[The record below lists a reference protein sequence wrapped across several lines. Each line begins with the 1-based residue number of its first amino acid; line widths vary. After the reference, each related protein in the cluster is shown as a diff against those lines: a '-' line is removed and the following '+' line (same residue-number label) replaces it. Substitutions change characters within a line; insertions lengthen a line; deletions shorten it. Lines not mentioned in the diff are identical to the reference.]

1 MRPLVLVAEPDP
13 FTLGWLEEACA
24 AEGCE
29 VVTALDGNDALA
41 AIARETP
48 ALVIA
53 ASELPNVSG
62 DELLE
67 IVRRDPDLRPI
78 AILLAGP
85 ATRATGTQPDARL
98 SRPYRV
104 TEVQA
109 RLRQMLA
116 SRLERRRRA
125 RESETTRRV
134 GSHGQWKLA
143 LEQETDRALRHRA
156 PLACVLVASESPAR
170 DAYTLA
176 QLLRVV
182 DEVFVVDGGRI
193 GILLPETPADALA
206 TVEARIREALP
217 DVRVASAALPDETR
231 DPHKLEARAA
241 ERLGRMR

>member
-53 ASELPNVSG
+53 ASDLPNVSG

-156 PLACVLVASESPAR
+156 PLACVLVASESPTR
-170 DAYTLA
+170 DAHTLA

-206 TVEARIREALP
+206 RVEARIREALP

-241 ERLGRMR
+241 ERLARTR